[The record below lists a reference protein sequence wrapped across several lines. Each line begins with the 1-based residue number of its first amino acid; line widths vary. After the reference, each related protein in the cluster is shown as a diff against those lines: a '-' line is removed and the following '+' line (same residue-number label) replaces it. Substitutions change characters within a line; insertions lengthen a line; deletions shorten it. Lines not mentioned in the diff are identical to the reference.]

1 MENINTVE
9 NEIMDVAAE
18 AAPEVIE
25 EACVAAKSGSGA
37 AKYIALGA
45 GSAILMEVAVWAGK
59 KYVAPWFKAKK
70 EAHKAKRA
78 EKKNAKTVVVGDV
91 IDVEESIGS

>member
-25 EACVAAKSGSGA
+25 EACAAAKSGSGA
-37 AKYIALGA
+37 AKYIVFGA
-45 GSAILMEVAVWAGK
+45 GMALATEFVIWAGK
-59 KYVAPWFKAKK
+59 KYVAPWFKAKS
-70 EAHKAKRA
+70 EAHKAKKA
-78 EKKNAKTVVVGDV
+78 EKKNAKAVVVEEV
-91 IDVEESIGS
+91 IDAE